1 MPSLLFLRDA
11 IFALILLLHLMALR
25 HVAATDYMVGD
36 DDGWNTG
43 TNYLAWSEK
52 YNFTVGDV
60 LVFRYL
66 AGQHDV
72 YQVTEET
79 YRSCNSSSG
88 VLRRYASG
96 ADRVPLEAATTY
108 WFICNTSGHCLG
120 GMKFGISVA
129 NSSSRGGV
137 VEAQAPAQG
146 GAAPRGAPVWL
157 LGLTMGMWGLLYY

>member
-1 MPSLLFLRDA
+1 MPSIPFLRDA
-11 IFALILLLHLMALR
+11 IFALILLPLMALQ

-36 DDGWNTG
+36 DDGWTTG
-43 TNYLAWSEK
+43 TNYLTWSEK

-96 ADRVPLEAATTY
+96 ADRVALEEATTY

-120 GMKFGISVA
+120 GMKFGISVP
-129 NSSSRGGV
+129 NSSSQGGV
-137 VEAQAPAQG
+137 DAPAQG
-146 GAAPRGAPVWL
+146 GAAPRGVPVWL
-157 LGLTMGMWGLLYY
+157 LGLTMWMWGLLNY

>member
-1 MPSLLFLRDA
+1 M
-11 IFALILLLHLMALR
+11 
-25 HVAATDYMVGD
+25 
-36 DDGWNTG
+36 
-43 TNYLAWSEK
+43 
-52 YNFTVGDV
+52 
-60 LVFRYL
+60 
-66 AGQHDV
+66 

-96 ADRVPLEAATTY
+96 ADRVALEEATTY

-129 NSSSRGGV
+129 NSSSQGG

-157 LGLTMGMWGLLYY
+157 LGLTMGMWGSLYY

>member
-11 IFALILLLHLMALR
+11 IFALILLPLMALH
-25 HVAATDYMVGD
+25 HVAATDYTVGD
-36 DDGWNTG
+36 DDGWTTG
-43 TNYLAWSEK
+43 TNYLTWSEK

-96 ADRVPLEAATTY
+96 ADRVALEEATTY

-129 NSSSRGGV
+129 NSSSQGG
-137 VEAQAPAQG
+137 VEAQAPAPPQG

-157 LGLTMGMWGLLYY
+157 LGLTMGMWGSLYY